1 MRTTN
6 YDLPNAQYNRTYYA
20 ITIEMPLS
28 VELLGTTSVYMQV
41 KTKVDGK
48 VVKEF
53 KSTGY
58 SVYPDDTIGKITI
71 DIAGANNKFTIDQH
85 RCKLPAG
92 EYMYDILIDFG
103 GVTEKRKSYIAGN
116 WIVEETITYK
126 A

>member
-20 ITIEMPLS
+20 ITIEMPVS
-28 VELLGTTSVYMQV
+28 IDISSATIYMQV

-48 VVKEF
+48 VIKEF
-53 KSTGY
+53 STLADSG
-58 SVYPDDTIGKITI
+58 ITKT
-71 DIAGANNKFTIDQH
+71 GNSFTISQH
-85 RCKLPAG
+85 LCDLQPG
-92 EYMYDILIDFG
+92 EYLYDILIVRG
-103 GVTEKRKSYIAGN
+103 GLDVTRKSYIAGN